1 LSQYVLSPRAQDD
14 LDEIVD
20 YTADRWGV
28 DQAAFYLRQL
38 RNHIEAVAAQPKA
51 GRPCPDIRPGYYR
64 TKSGSHVI
72 FYRLTG
78 QGIDVIRILHERM
91 DLGRH
96 L

>member
-1 LSQYVLSPRAQDD
+1 MSQYVLSPRAQDD

-20 YTADRWGV
+20 DTADRWGI

-38 RNHIEAVAAQPKA
+38 RNHIEAVAVQPKA
-51 GRPCPDIRPGYYR
+51 GRPCPEIRTGYYR

-72 FYRLTG
+72 FYRLTAT
-78 QGIDVIRILHERM
+78 GIDVIRILHERM
-91 DLGRH
+91 DPGGH